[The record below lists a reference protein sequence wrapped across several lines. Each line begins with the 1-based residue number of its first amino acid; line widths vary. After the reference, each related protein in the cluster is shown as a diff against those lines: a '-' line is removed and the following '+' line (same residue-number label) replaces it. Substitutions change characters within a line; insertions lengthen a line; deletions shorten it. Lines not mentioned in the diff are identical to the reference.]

1 MMMMLGRIAEEIEII
16 EPKIFKKDD
25 NYYSRFFLWVQRK
38 IFLYKNL

>member
-25 NYYSRFFLWVQRK
+25 NYYSRFFSMSAK
-38 IFLYKNL
+38 KNIFV